1 MGRKQPSIHSEH
13 EATWP
18 RFPLGSQTNS
28 PALPT
33 SSMAPKA
40 CSSPSP
46 PKTHEMLTL
55 HFSQVW
61 SLGGVAEALEVG
73 KEAWG
78 LSELGTKAGVP
89 PGRGRRQTDA

>member
-1 MGRKQPSIHSEH
+1 MAHPDMLITQP
-13 EATWP
+13 
-18 RFPLGSQTNS
+18 
-28 PALPT
+28 
-33 SSMAPKA
+33 
-40 CSSPSP
+40 PS
-46 PKTHEMLTL
+46 THEMLTL

-89 PGRGRRQTDA
+89 PGRGGTQTHETCLSTAEVASCTQ